1 MGLHGKEKSVE
12 YLLKKGADAT
22 IAEAQGF
29 TPMHGAAFQGRA
41 NIAKILLDHGCPL
54 RGKHEGDGFEPA
66 ARSCWGGDRR
76 HTETLKFFLD
86 NGVPVEDIY
95 DECMEK
101 SENQGSISILKRFKK
116 MKEKADEMKTKTEES
131 KAAKTEECKADETG
145 ECKAAK
151 TEEPKAAK
159 TFDPNEVDPVYAEA
173 FKELGA
179 AFKDEDFLKAEMVLK
194 KYEGMLD
201 INSQSPRQGQ
211 TLLMQSV
218 LHGKE
223 KCVEYLLKRGADVN
237 IAEAKGYTPMHGAAF
252 QGRANIAKMLL
263 DHGCSLRTK
272 HEGDG
277 YEPAVRSCWGSNERH
292 VETLKFFLDN
302 GVPIDGIYDVC
313 MERAK
318 DEAIIN
324 TLNEY
329 KAKQSSK
336 RDDVKD
342 EL

>member
-1 MGLHGKEKSVE
+1 MG
-12 YLLKKGADAT
+12 KKGADAT

-54 RGKHEGDGFEPA
+54 RGKHGGDGFEPA

-101 SENQGSISILKRFKK
+101 SENQGSISILIRFKR
-116 MKEKADEMKTKTEES
+116 MKE
-131 KAAKTEECKADETG
+131 KADETG

-263 DHGCSLRTK
+263 DH
-272 HEGDG
+272 
-277 YEPAVRSCWGSNERH
+277 
-292 VETLKFFLDN
+292 
-302 GVPIDGIYDVC
+302 
-313 MERAK
+313 
-318 DEAIIN
+318 
-324 TLNEY
+324 
-329 KAKQSSK
+329 
-336 RDDVKD
+336 
-342 EL
+342 

>member
-1 MGLHGKEKSVE
+1 MG
-12 YLLKKGADAT
+12 KKGADAT

-29 TPMHGAAFQGRA
+29 TPVHGAAFQGRA

-54 RGKHEGDGFEPA
+54 RGKHGGDGFEPA

-201 INSQSPRQGQ
+201 INSQSPREGQ

-252 QGRANIAKMLL
+252 QGRANIARCYLTMAVHYVLNTKEMVMSQLFVPVGVAMRDMWKHLNSSLIMEYRLMVSMMCVWKEQRTRRLL
-263 DHGCSLRTK
+263 
-272 HEGDG
+272 
-277 YEPAVRSCWGSNERH
+277 
-292 VETLKFFLDN
+292 TLLT
-302 GVPIDGIYDVC
+302 
-313 MERAK
+313 
-318 DEAIIN
+318 N
-324 TLNEY
+324 T
-329 KAKQSSK
+329 KQSK
-336 RDDVKD
+336 VVK
-342 EL
+342 EMM